1 MKIHTTQNLNSLALK
16 ERSTNNANALPNE
29 IRYDFLEKNSSDLMA
44 ISGSSVPSFKGK
56 KPEPEVIKKIIQKV
70 IKKVGDVAGKAAPE
84 VKKGDKLLESPLF
97 GKTLNVVDYETVA
110 QATIAAVA
118 CVGRAGT
125 LWGMSRNSSEENKGN
140 NIYAICHA
148 LASGIVGFVTVFA
161 LTAPFKAGSDHVMK
175 KMFKNLKEETLK
187 RLHPHLDLSSIKNSA
202 GERLE
207 EEMWK
212 DIYGNKFS
220 KEIKNCDMLP
230 KFKHIAEVSQ
240 ETFEKILGLKDV
252 DWKMFKDK
260 SFNEV
265 KTKSGQSIY
274 ELINFENL
282 GIKVRHTQISS
293 NGKGVFTEGQILL
306 RDLDKNYL
314 EELVSKAD
322 EGSMWKDLDVASVF
336 DKNGKV
342 VDFRKWKN
350 KSNGEQWKLDLDSIF
365 IASPYETCDYSPRI
379 TGGMRFDKLEGVYKF
394 ITYQRNGKEI
404 ENSIYNELGTAIT
417 DAMLKAENDS
427 AGLIKSLTWL
437 PDLIFRVPI
446 AMTTVALIPW
456 ILKTVFHIEKQK
468 KPEAESSSVAPAA
481 VAAAAVAAGTVAAMS
496 GAKSGST
503 IPAMPATVAPAKV
516 SFNGK
521 NDSIAFKGN
530 NKPKSQQNEVSFKG
544 NETKFAAWIGK
555 AMGNLYGR
563 PLIESDLMAKI
574 SAKLSGIPGGLTQ
587 AMATFGALLTSA
599 TYVTRTLKN
608 KNLEDDKKRTL
619 AVNQT
624 LCWIVPTIA
633 AYSVD
638 KVINNWVKGREY
650 RYSGKQQHLADKLK
664 LEGKTKEAKE
674 LLDGLGKKVKGIR
687 ILASLSVFTI
697 IYRYATPVLITP
709 LANRIG
715 NKINANRAAKQKEQE
730 AKLATAKAA

>member
-1 MKIHTTQNLNSLALK
+1 
-16 ERSTNNANALPNE
+16 
-29 IRYDFLEKNSSDLMA
+29 
-44 ISGSSVPSFKGK
+44 
-56 KPEPEVIKKIIQKV
+56 
-70 IKKVGDVAGKAAPE
+70 
-84 VKKGDKLLESPLF
+84 
-97 GKTLNVVDYETVA
+97 
-110 QATIAAVA
+110 
-118 CVGRAGT
+118 
-125 LWGMSRNSSEENKGN
+125 
-140 NIYAICHA
+140 
-148 LASGIVGFVTVFA
+148 
-161 LTAPFKAGSDHVMK
+161 
-175 KMFKNLKEETLK
+175 
-187 RLHPHLDLSSIKNSA
+187 
-202 GERLE
+202 
-207 EEMWK
+207 
-212 DIYGNKFS
+212 
-220 KEIKNCDMLP
+220 
-230 KFKHIAEVSQ
+230 
-240 ETFEKILGLKDV
+240 
-252 DWKMFKDK
+252 
-260 SFNEV
+260 
-265 KTKSGQSIY
+265 
-274 ELINFENL
+274 
-282 GIKVRHTQISS
+282 
-293 NGKGVFTEGQILL
+293 
-306 RDLDKNYL
+306 
-314 EELVSKAD
+314 
-322 EGSMWKDLDVASVF
+322 MWKDLDVASVF

-365 IASPYETCDYSPRI
+365 VASPYETCDYSPRI